1 VRALERSKQTTL
13 AVALHHITSWG
24 FFDGLCIN
32 RPKATAICKFLGALD
47 GCQSAQRAN
56 ISREAFN
63 EIYLNLSRKPGATRF
78 SDSGF
83 GWKPANGET
92 YTCDQA
98 QIISAQ
104 WSRAAR
110 GYEVKILSRNDGVIQ
125 LDGFKLDDFDR
136 VAKVFKTWYS
146 INLDNREHALR
157 GWNWGKADFGKAEL
171 TFNVANRPAFEVPY
185 TEVSNTNLAGKN
197 EVAVDF
203 SLPADGDAGANGNLG
218 GAKFRGKK
226 SAGARDQLVEMRF
239 YIPGVT
245 TKKEKTEDGEEAS
258 GAEDGEAAGQEQNA
272 ANLFY
277 ETLMDKAEI
286 GEVAGDTF
294 ATFLDILHLTP
305 RWVARRPFEGSANSL
320 QRTFRHR
327 YVRELLP
334 ATRQDVRLQN
344 TIRLSQEV
352 YGASQTRRY
361 AHTDNDWS
369 RPASEARSDA
379 VPVPRYA
386 IQAR

>member
-1 VRALERSKQTTL
+1 MSQPIPNPLESYRRCSTTQ
-13 AVALHHITSWG
+13 G
-24 FFDGLCIN
+24 
-32 RPKATAICKFLGALD
+32 RATASCTSL
-47 GCQSAQRAN
+47 RARDARPAEKLADKN
-56 ISREAFN
+56 REAFN

-92 YTCDQA
+92 YTCDQS

-125 LDGFKLDDFDR
+125 LDGFKQDDFDR
-136 VAKVFKTWYS
+136 VAKVFKTWYG

-203 SLPADGDAGANGNLG
+203 SLPADGDAGANGHLG

-245 TKKEKTEDGEEAS
+245 TKKEKKEDGEDAS
-258 GAEDGEAAGQEQNA
+258 GAEDGDGEELGA

-305 RWVARRPFEGSANSL
+305 RLVAFPLYSVPTNDYLGVALTLTCTRAPSAFVVKHTTTRFSSTRSRNLWCFQS
-320 QRTFRHR
+320 RTTC
-327 YVRELLP
+327 
-334 ATRQDVRLQN
+334 TR
-344 TIRLSQEV
+344 
-352 YGASQTRRY
+352 
-361 AHTDNDWS
+361 
-369 RPASEARSDA
+369 
-379 VPVPRYA
+379 
-386 IQAR
+386 

>member
-1 VRALERSKQTTL
+1 MYVLTQSVRPCGL
-13 AVALHHITSWG
+13 VANST
-24 FFDGLCIN
+24 
-32 RPKATAICKFLGALD
+32 
-47 GCQSAQRAN
+47 
-56 ISREAFN
+56 REAFN
-63 EIYLNLSRKPGATRF
+63 DIYLNLSRKSGATRF

-83 GWKPANGET
+83 GWKPTNGET
-92 YTCDQA
+92 YTCDQS

-125 LDGFKLDDFDR
+125 LDGFKPDDFDR
-136 VAKVFKTWYS
+136 VTKVFKTWYG
-146 INLDNREHALR
+146 INLDSREHALR
-157 GWNWGKADFGKAEL
+157 GWNWGKTDFGKAEL

-203 SLPADGDAGANGNLG
+203 SLPANSDAGANGNLG

-245 TKKEKTEDGEEAS
+245 TKKESKEDGEDAS
-258 GAEDGEAAGQEQNA
+258 GAEDGDTEEQNA

-305 RWVARRPFEGSANSL
+305 RWVVTPALMPTSANQFAEAVSISTCMRAPSGCEARRTTTRSNLTLSRSL
-320 QRTFRHR
+320 WCF
-327 YVRELLP
+327 LNP
-334 ATRQDVRLQN
+334 
-344 TIRLSQEV
+344 TIC
-352 YGASQTRRY
+352 T
-361 AHTDNDWS
+361 H
-369 RPASEARSDA
+369 
-379 VPVPRYA
+379 
-386 IQAR
+386 

>member
-1 VRALERSKQTTL
+1 L
-13 AVALHHITSWG
+13 VANSI
-24 FFDGLCIN
+24 
-32 RPKATAICKFLGALD
+32 
-47 GCQSAQRAN
+47 
-56 ISREAFN
+56 REAFN
-63 EIYLNLSRKPGATRF
+63 DIYLNLSRKPGATRF

-92 YTCDQA
+92 YTCDQS

-125 LDGFKLDDFDR
+125 LDGFKPDDFDR
-136 VAKVFKTWYS
+136 VAKVFKTWYG

-203 SLPADGDAGANGNLG
+203 SLPADADASANGNLG

-245 TKKEKTEDGEEAS
+245 TKKESKEDGEDAS
-258 GAEDGEAAGQEQNA
+258 GAEDGDGEEQNA

-305 RWVARRPFEGSANSL
+305 RWVAPVFTL
-320 QRTFRHR
+320 
-327 YVRELLP
+327 
-334 ATRQDVRLQN
+334 
-344 TIRLSQEV
+344 
-352 YGASQTRRY
+352 ASTNRF
-361 AHTDNDWS
+361 AEAVLISTCTKAPS
-369 RPASEARSDA
+369 GCEARRTTTRSNLTQSRSSWCF
-379 VPVPRYA
+379 PSPMICIR
-386 IQAR
+386 

>member
-1 VRALERSKQTTL
+1 VSFLRFWVI
-13 AVALHHITSWG
+13 AVAVLVA
-24 FFDGLCIN
+24 N
-32 RPKATAICKFLGALD
+32 FL
-47 GCQSAQRAN
+47 
-56 ISREAFN
+56 REAFP

-92 YTCDQA
+92 YTCDQS

-110 GYEVKILSRNDGVIQ
+110 GYEVKILSRNDGIIQ
-125 LDGFKLDDFDR
+125 LDGFKPDDFDR
-136 VAKVFKTWYS
+136 VSKLFKTWYG

-203 SLPADGDAGANGNLG
+203 SLPADGDAGANGHLG

-245 TKKEKTEDGEEAS
+245 TKKEKNEDGEDVS
-258 GAEDGEAAGQEQNA
+258 GAEDGDGEEQNA

-305 RWVARRPFEGSANSL
+305 R
-320 QRTFRHR
+320 
-327 YVRELLP
+327 
-334 ATRQDVRLQN
+334 
-344 TIRLSQEV
+344 
-352 YGASQTRRY
+352 
-361 AHTDNDWS
+361 
-369 RPASEARSDA
+369 
-379 VPVPRYA
+379 
-386 IQAR
+386 

>member
-1 VRALERSKQTTL
+1 MPDLLL
-13 AVALHHITSWG
+13 AT
-24 FFDGLCIN
+24 N
-32 RPKATAICKFLGALD
+32 
-47 GCQSAQRAN
+47 SAH
-56 ISREAFN
+56 REAFN

-92 YTCDQA
+92 YTCDQS
-98 QIISAQ
+98 QIIQAQ

-125 LDGFKLDDFDR
+125 LDGFKQEDFDR
-136 VAKVFKTWYS
+136 VAKVFKTWYG

-203 SLPADGDAGANGNLG
+203 SLPADGDAGANGSLG

-239 YIPGVT
+239 YIPGVAS
-245 TKKEKTEDGEEAS
+245 KKEKNEDGEEGS
-258 GAEDGEAAGQEQNA
+258 GAEEVEETNA

-305 RWVARRPFEGSANSL
+305 R
-320 QRTFRHR
+320 
-327 YVRELLP
+327 YVRRAINLNSIDKNTE
-334 ATRQDVRLQN
+334 DVSISTCMR
-344 TIRLSQEV
+344 
-352 YGASQTRRY
+352 
-361 AHTDNDWS
+361 
-369 RPASEARSDA
+369 ARSVFA
-379 VPVPRYA
+379 ERHTTTRFSS
-386 IQAR
+386 IQSKSSWFCQNLTICTL

>member
-1 VRALERSKQTTL
+1 MNAAST
-13 AVALHHITSWG
+13 VADWT
-24 FFDGLCIN
+24 
-32 RPKATAICKFLGALD
+32 
-47 GCQSAQRAN
+47 
-56 ISREAFN
+56 REAFN

-83 GWKPANGET
+83 GWKPTNGET
-92 YTCDQA
+92 YTCDQS

-125 LDGFKLDDFDR
+125 LDGFKPDDFDR
-136 VAKVFKTWYS
+136 VSKVFKTWYG

-203 SLPADGDAGANGNLG
+203 SLPADGDAGANGHLG

-245 TKKEKTEDGEEAS
+245 TKKESKEDGDDAS
-258 GAEDGEAAGQEQNA
+258 GAEDGDNEEQNA

-305 RWVARRPFEGSANSL
+305 RCVAVHTLRDVANSPAEVVSTL
-320 QRTFRHR
+320 TCTRAPSVCAARHTTTRSNSIPSRSLWCFRS
-327 YVRELLP
+327 P
-334 ATRQDVRLQN
+334 
-344 TIRLSQEV
+344 TIC
-352 YGASQTRRY
+352 T
-361 AHTDNDWS
+361 H
-369 RPASEARSDA
+369 
-379 VPVPRYA
+379 
-386 IQAR
+386 